1 MPEVSVAI
9 PTRDGGALL
18 GRALV
23 ALAAQNVEHELIVC
37 DSGSSDGSVELA
49 RSFGARVLQIPS
61 RSFAHGPVRNLLMR
75 EATGTHVAL
84 LSQDAEPADEHWLA
98 GLLSGFELAPD
109 VALVFGP
116 YRPRPGA
123 PLPVRV
129 ELERWFGSLSP
140 DGRPRLERL
149 QVHERALPA
158 VELVGRRGFFTDANA
173 CVARAAWE
181 EVPYRDVDYAEDR
194 ALALDMLR
202 AGYAKAFVPDAAVLH
217 PHDYPTIA
225 HLRRCFEEWRGLL
238 EVYGWREPAAP
249 AHLLGQLRGALAQ
262 AREELTRE
270 RASLPRSAATLAAV
284 SLHHAV
290 RLAGALLGSRA
301 DRLPPSAQRRLS
313 LSARDAV
320 ASPDLAADPFTAK
333 GRPLS

>member
-18 GRALV
+18 GRTLA
-23 ALAAQNVEHELIVC
+23 ALAAQSVEHELIVC
-37 DSGSSDGSVELA
+37 DSGSRDGSVELA
-49 RSFGARVLQIPS
+49 RSYGARVLEIPS
-61 RSFAHGPVRNLLMR
+61 GSFAHGPVRNLLMR

-158 VELVGRRGFFTDANA
+158 VELVGRRGFFTDAYA

-217 PHDYPTIA
+217 SHDYPTIV

-238 EVYGWREPAAP
+238 EVYGWREPASP
-249 AHLLGQLRGALAQ
+249 AHLLGQLRG
-262 AREELTRE
+262 
-270 RASLPRSAATLAAV
+270 
-284 SLHHAV
+284 
-290 RLAGALLGSRA
+290 
-301 DRLPPSAQRRLS
+301 
-313 LSARDAV
+313 
-320 ASPDLAADPFTAK
+320 
-333 GRPLS
+333 